1 MLLNNASES
10 LWLRRDSP
18 TIRDMIS
25 IRSGI
30 VFEDFFHFTARTVHY
45 EGGAV
50 ASHARSLW
58 RLETLRVV

>member
-1 MLLNNASES
+1 
-10 LWLRRDSP
+10 
-18 TIRDMIS
+18 MIS
-25 IRSGI
+25 IGSGI
-30 VFEDFFHFTARTVHY
+30 VFEDFIHFTARTVHY